1 MLNLFARSRPFSYES
16 TALYDQNT
24 FYAALDRDLSRC
36 QSELV
41 IESPFITASR
51 MNVLLPIFEKMRRRN
66 VRIIINTRN
75 PLEHDGDYIRQAQ
88 ESIILLQNIG
98 VKVLYT
104 TKHHRKLVIVDRRVT
119 YEGSLNIL
127 SFTDSCE
134 IMRRIVSD
142 VIANDLYNY
151 LGLRRY
157 NKEVKNERF

>member
-1 MLNLFARSRPFSYES
+1 
-16 TALYDQNT
+16 
-24 FYAALDRDLSRC
+24 
-36 QSELV
+36 
-41 IESPFITASR
+41 

-88 ESIILLQNIG
+88 ESIVLLQNMG

-104 TKHHRKLVIVDRRVT
+104 TKHHRKLVIVDRRIS

-134 IMRRIVSD
+134 IMRRTVSSSEAE
-142 VIANDLYNY
+142 VLLRFI
-151 LGLRRY
+151 GLH
-157 NKEVKNERF
+157 KFLTKAS

>member
-24 FYAALDRDLSRC
+24 FYAALDRDLSHC

-88 ESIILLQNIG
+88 ESIILLQNMG

-104 TKHHRKLVIVDRRVT
+104 TKHHRKLVIVDRRIS

-134 IMRRIVSD
+134 IMRRIVSAD
-142 VIANDLYNY
+142 IALQTYKFIGVD
-151 LGLRRY
+151 RY
-157 NKEVKNERF
+157 VRNMS

>member
-24 FYAALDRDLSRC
+24 FYAALNRDLSHC

-88 ESIILLQNIG
+88 ESIILLQNMG

-104 TKHHRKLVIVDRRVT
+104 TKHHRKLVIVDRRIS

-134 IMRRIVSD
+134 IMRRVVSSTETEILIKFIGIKQY
-142 VIANDLYNY
+142 V
-151 LGLRRY
+151 GR
-157 NKEVKNERF
+157 K

>member
-88 ESIILLQNIG
+88 ESIILLQNMG
-98 VKVLYT
+98 VKVLHT
-104 TKHHRKLVIVDRRVT
+104 TKHHRKLVVVDRRVT

-134 IMRRIVSD
+134 IMRRIVSTD
-142 VIANDLYNY
+142 IALQTCKFIGVD
-151 LGLRRY
+151 RY
-157 NKEVKNERF
+157 MRNML

>member
-1 MLNLFARSRPFSYES
+1 MLNPFARSRPFSYES

-36 QSELV
+36 RSELV

-88 ESIILLQNIG
+88 ESIILLQNMG
-98 VKVLYT
+98 VMVLYT
-104 TKHHRKLVIVDRRVT
+104 TKHHRKLVIVDRRIS

-134 IMRRIVSD
+134 IMRRIVSTD
-142 VIANDLYNY
+142 IALQTYKFIGVD
-151 LGLRRY
+151 RY
-157 NKEVKNERF
+157 VRNMS

>member
-1 MLNLFARSRPFSYES
+1 
-16 TALYDQNT
+16 
-24 FYAALDRDLSRC
+24 
-36 QSELV
+36 
-41 IESPFITASR
+41 

-157 NKEVKNERF
+157 NKEMKNERF